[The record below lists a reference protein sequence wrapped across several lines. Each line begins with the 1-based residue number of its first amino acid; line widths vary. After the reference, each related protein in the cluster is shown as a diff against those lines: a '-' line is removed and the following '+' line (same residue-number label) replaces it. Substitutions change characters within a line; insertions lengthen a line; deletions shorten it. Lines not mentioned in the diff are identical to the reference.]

1 MFARALDRRQREAME
16 RRNEGLRRR
25 RGAKGSWQV
34 QQQPT
39 PGTVAAG
46 LQSPHN
52 APHSAD
58 AGCRKFFKILQSA
71 RHARRTSKLKVPGSN
86 PGGVANEINRL
97 QT

>member
-1 MFARALDRRQREAME
+1 MFATVLGRRQRETIE

-25 RGAKGSWQV
+25 REEFEGIMAG

-46 LQSPHN
+46 SQSPHN

-58 AGCRKFFKILQSA
+58 AGFRKFFKIRQ
-71 RHARRTSKLKVPGSN
+71 
-86 PGGVANEINRL
+86 
-97 QT
+97 